1 VSNSSHQPLATSYSP
16 HFPQL
21 TADGSYTFFS
31 TEFGE
36 AYHSQFGARQEA
48 EFKFVEPTQLRQK
61 ARQQLSLRL
70 LDVCYGLGYNTA
82 AALAAIWEV
91 NPNCHV
97 EVVGLELDPTVPQ
110 AAIAHHLLD
119 GWLPLVPQLTQ
130 LAAIHQVTTDRLQA
144 KLLLGDARQSIQTL
158 QVSGFQADAIFL
170 DPFSPPTCPQ
180 LWTVEFLGYVARC
193 MHISAILATYS
204 CAASVRSALQAAG
217 LKIGSTSPVGRRSP
231 GTVASWDDS
240 ALPPL
245 SQEEREHLQ
254 TRAAILYRDPQLSD
268 SAETICQRRVQE
280 QHTSSLEPTSRW
292 RKRRSKDADQQ
303 RSTAVP
309 DKIDLRNFSN

>member
-1 VSNSSHQPLATSYSP
+1 MRRQETGDRRQEAEEGQGGLSPSIPDSRLPTPYS
-16 HFPQL
+16 PQL

-61 ARQQLSLRL
+61 ALQQKSLRL

-91 NPNCHV
+91 NPNCRV

-110 AAIAHHLLD
+110 AAIAHNLLND
-119 GWLPLVPQLTQ
+119 WSQLVPPLTQ
-130 LAAIHQVTTDRLQA
+130 LATTHQVTTDCLQA

-158 QVSGFQADAIFL
+158 QASGFQADAVFL

-193 MHISAILATYS
+193 MHINGILATYS

-231 GTVASWDDS
+231 GTVASWHDS
-240 ALPPL
+240 DLPPL

-254 TRAAILYRDPQLSD
+254 TRAATPYRDPQLSD
-268 SAETICQRRVQE
+268 SADIICQRRVQE
-280 QHTSSLEPTSRW
+280 QQTSSLEPTSRW
-292 RKRRSKDADQQ
+292 RKRRSQDA
-303 RSTAVP
+303 
-309 DKIDLRNFSN
+309 N